1 LQARAKRGDT
11 VHKMIQHIKVKG
23 ELYSGLFKGEYFTQ
37 LDWVKRKMIE
47 KVGFEP
53 FPGTVNLRVSME
65 DFAFFIAIKDEG
77 EILIPPSPQ
86 FCEAKLLKVN
96 MNGIDAAAIFP
107 EKKVWSYV
115 DTLEIMAPVFV
126 RKTLGVRDGD
136 ILIVDYERRFVP
148 KAIFFDLDGTIVD
161 SVRFFYELGKE
172 VFKKIGLPEPN
183 QEKLREIMK
192 FGKSPWDILIPEDI
206 DDRQKIIERGKRVA
220 SEIFIETYEKVCNIF
235 HNVPE
240 VLKTLHGR
248 GFKTGIIT
256 AARWDLKPVVERLF
270 AKNSMHMEELFD
282 TAVARPDG
290 SLRPKP
296 FPDTLLKACE
306 KLSLAPWECV
316 YVGDTTSDIRTGKA
330 AKMATVGVLTGVG
343 TREEFF
349 REAADAIIENLSGL
363 ISIMEAH

>member
-1 LQARAKRGDT
+1 
-11 VHKMIQHIKVKG
+11 MIHHIKVKG

-37 LDWVKRKMIE
+37 LDWVKREMIE

-65 DFAFFIAIKDEG
+65 DFAFFMGIKDEG

-96 MNGIDAAAIFP
+96 MNGINAAAIFP

-136 ILIVDYERRFVP
+136 TLIVDYERRFVP

-161 SVRFFYELGKE
+161 SVRLFYELGKE

-183 QEKLREIMK
+183 QEKFREIMNC
-192 FGKSPWDILIPEDI
+192 GRNPWDVLFNEDI
-206 DDRQKIIERGKRVA
+206 DDRQKIIERGKRMA

-240 VLKTLHGR
+240 VLKTLHRR

-256 AARWDLKPVVERLF
+256 SARWNLKPAMERLF
-270 AKNSMHMEELFD
+270 VKNGVRSEELFD
-282 TAVARPDG
+282 IGLGHPYKN
-290 SLRPKP
+290 LRPKP
-296 FPDTLLKACE
+296 FPDSLLKACE
-306 KLSLAPWECV
+306 MLSLAPWECV
-316 YVGDTTSDIRTGKA
+316 YVGDTKTDIRTGKA

-343 TREEFF
+343 TRKDFF
-349 REAADAIIENLSGL
+349 REEADAIIENLSGL
-363 ISIMEAH
+363 ISIIEAY